1 MSYSEEYHEAMKQVD
16 VMISPNSASDIP
28 SANDLRTGK
37 LDAIVGEY
45 SQDYYTTPSNLWGAP
60 AIWMPRKDIKSKVYS

>member
-45 SQDYYTTPSNLWGAP
+45 SQDYYTTPSNL
-60 AIWMPRKDIKSKVYS
+60 